1 MKKTAMTALCL
12 LLALLAGC
20 PSAVAISFTDAAGR
34 AVTVDAPESVV
45 ALFGSYGELWQLAG
59 GTLVATTQ
67 DILER
72 RPDPSLVNVGSYTDP
87 SMEIVFSLEPDLV
100 LLSQKT
106 AAHTQIGEVLDEA
119 GIPCAFFEVMTWAD
133 YMDVL
138 DVMTQITGRRDL
150 YGAQREAV
158 ALPIGAMIESA
169 RALPGY
175 GNRTALLLRA
185 SSTKVHAKNSTDTVA
200 GPILKDMG
208 FVNLADGD
216 SPLSENLSMEAILT
230 ADPDWIF
237 VTTQGLDGEAALET
251 VRATLTDNPAWASLS
266 AVQNGRYVPLD
277 PMLFHYRPNERW
289 AEAYRVILELIDE
302 AE

>member
-1 MKKTAMTALCL
+1 
-12 LLALLAGC
+12 
-20 PSAVAISFTDAAGR
+20 
-34 AVTVDAPESVV
+34 
-45 ALFGSYGELWQLAG
+45 
-59 GTLVATTQ
+59 
-67 DILER
+67 
-72 RPDPSLVNVGSYTDP
+72 
-87 SMEIVFSLEPDLV
+87 
-100 LLSQKT
+100 
-106 AAHTQIGEVLDEA
+106 
-119 GIPCAFFEVMTWAD
+119 MTWAD

-175 GNRTALLLRA
+175 GRRTALLLRA